1 MRERLGMKKFINDPF
16 DVVDEMVE
24 GFLTV
29 HGRYVRKVGAARALV
44 RVDAPLRNKV
54 AVITGGGSG
63 HKPAFIGFIGKGMLD
78 GVAVGEIFTS
88 PPPHAVFQAAKAVH
102 GGKGVLFLLGNY
114 AGDVM
119 NFQLAAEMAKAEGIP
134 VEQVI
139 ATDDVGSGPKEKA
152 SNRRGVVGE
161 FLAWKIAGAKA
172 EAGGSLEQCK
182 AIAEKVNNNTRTLGV
197 ALSPCTVPAKGT
209 PTFTLAEDEMEY
221 GVGHHGEPGTA
232 KIKMMNADRI
242 TEKMALEIIE
252 DLPFRS
258 GDEVSVL
265 INGLGATP
273 MIELYVCF
281 RRVKQILDTKGI
293 RIGRSYVGEYFTAL
307 EMAGF
312 SVTLMKLDSEL
323 KSLLEAPADTPYYKL

>member
-1 MRERLGMKKFINDPF
+1 MKKFINDPF
-16 DVVDEMVE
+16 DVVDEMLG
-24 GFLTV
+24 GFLAV
-29 HGRYVRKVGAARALV
+29 HGRHVRRLETARTVV
-44 RVDAPLRNKV
+44 RVDAPVQNKV
-54 AVITGGGSG
+54 GVVTGGGSG
-63 HKPAFIGFIGKGMLD
+63 HKPAFIGFVGKGMLD
-78 GVAVGEIFTS
+78 AVAVGEIFTS
-88 PPPHAVFQAAKAVH
+88 PPPIAVFEAAKAVN

-119 NFQLAAEMAKAEGIP
+119 NFELAADMAKAEGIP
-134 VEQVI
+134 VQQVI
-139 ATDDVGSGPKEKA
+139 ATDDVGSGSKEKA

-161 FLAWKIAGAKA
+161 FFAWKIVGAKA
-172 EAGGSLEQCK
+172 EAGGSLEGCK
-182 AIAEKVNNNTRTLGV
+182 TVAEKVNNYTRTLGV

-232 KIKMMNADRI
+232 KTKMMTADQI
-242 TEKMALEIIE
+242 TEKMTLEVIE
-252 DLPFRS
+252 DLPFGS
-258 GDEVSVL
+258 GDEVAVL

-281 RRVKQILDTKGI
+281 RKVKQILDGR
-293 RIGRSYVGEYFTAL
+293 RIKIERSYVGEYFTAL

-312 SVTLMKLDSEL
+312 SVTLMKLDPEL

>member
-1 MRERLGMKKFINDPF
+1 MKKFINDPY
-16 DVVDEMVE
+16 DVVDEMLE
-24 GFLTV
+24 GFLAV
-29 HGRYVRKVGAARALV
+29 HHRHVRKLDTARTVV
-44 RVDAPLRNKV
+44 RVDAPVQNKV
-54 AVITGGGSG
+54 GVLTGGGSG
-63 HKPAFIGFIGKGMLD
+63 HKPAFIGFVGKGMLD
-78 GVAVGEIFTS
+78 AVAVGEIFTS
-88 PPPHAVFQAAKAVH
+88 PPPNSVFEAAKAVN

-119 NFQLAAEMAKAEGIP
+119 NFQLAADMAKAEGIA

-139 ATDDVGSGPKEKA
+139 STDDVGSGPKEKA

-172 EAGGSLEQCK
+172 EAGGSLEECK
-182 AIAEKVNNNTRTLGV
+182 DIAEKVNNNTRTLGV

-232 KIKMMNADRI
+232 KIEMMTADQI
-242 TEKMALEIIE
+242 TEKMTIEVIE
-252 DLPFRS
+252 DLPFQS
-258 GDEVSVL
+258 GDEVAVL

-273 MIELYVCF
+273 RIELYVCF
-281 RRVKQILDTKGI
+281 RKVKQILDEKAI
-293 RIGRSYVGEYFTAL
+293 KIGQSYVGEFFTAL

-312 SVTLMKLDSEL
+312 SVTLMKLDPEL

>member
-1 MRERLGMKKFINDPF
+1 
-16 DVVDEMVE
+16 
-24 GFLTV
+24 
-29 HGRYVRKVGAARALV
+29 
-44 RVDAPLRNKV
+44 
-54 AVITGGGSG
+54 
-63 HKPAFIGFIGKGMLD
+63 
-78 GVAVGEIFTS
+78 
-88 PPPHAVFQAAKAVH
+88 
-102 GGKGVLFLLGNY
+102 
-114 AGDVM
+114 
-119 NFQLAAEMAKAEGIP
+119 
-134 VEQVI
+134 
-139 ATDDVGSGPKEKA
+139 
-152 SNRRGVVGE
+152 
-161 FLAWKIAGAKA
+161 
-172 EAGGSLEQCK
+172 
-182 AIAEKVNNNTRTLGV
+182 
-197 ALSPCTVPAKGT
+197 
-209 PTFTLAEDEMEY
+209 MEY